1 MRLGRVLPMRPAR
14 VAFVVASLAALGAS
28 TIGCVSPESVR
39 TRGGGPGADIGN
51 RRATV
56 VFHQGAVMYY
66 HTPCATKVECKGPPA
81 VFGKTWKPD

>member
-1 MRLGRVLPMRPAR
+1 
-14 VAFVVASLAALGAS
+14 
-28 TIGCVSPESVR
+28 VR